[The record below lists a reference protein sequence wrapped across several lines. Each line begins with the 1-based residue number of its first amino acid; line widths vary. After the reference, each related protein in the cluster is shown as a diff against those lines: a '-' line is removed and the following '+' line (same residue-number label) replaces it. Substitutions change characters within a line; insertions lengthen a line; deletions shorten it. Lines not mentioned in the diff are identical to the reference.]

1 MENSID
7 IFLIIVLVLII
18 PIANAIFLYSKYK
31 QYKSSQYY
39 QTTNNS
45 FWSVFSDSGMQGEY
59 KVAKQLQNFS
69 LLPNY
74 KILFNL
80 YIPKENGETTE
91 IDLILITPYGLFVI
105 ESKNYSGW
113 IFGNTNNK
121 FWTQTLSAGRW
132 GVNKEHF
139 YNPIKQNA
147 NHILHLKNLLKIDI
161 PYWSIIAFSDDCE
174 FKKVNYDNA
183 KVMVIHQFELYNT
196 IQSILDNCQHKQL
209 TDEAVEKLY
218 NYLQKYMNVDFEV
231 KRTHIENII
240 KNKY

>member
-121 FWTQTLSAGRW
+121 FWTQTLPARRW
-132 GVNKEHF
+132 GINKQRF
-139 YNPIKQNA
+139 
-147 NHILHLKNLLKIDI
+147 LH
-161 PYWSIIAFSDDCE
+161 SF
-174 FKKVNYDNA
+174 
-183 KVMVIHQFELYNT
+183 
-196 IQSILDNCQHKQL
+196 L
-209 TDEAVEKLY
+209 T
-218 NYLQKYMNVDFEV
+218 F
-231 KRTHIENII
+231 
-240 KNKY
+240 

>member
-1 MENSID
+1 M
-7 IFLIIVLVLII
+7 VK
-18 PIANAIFLYSKYK
+18 PTYK
-31 QYKSSQYY
+31 N
-39 QTTNNS
+39 T
-45 FWSVFSDSGMQGEY
+45 
-59 KVAKQLQNFS
+59 
-69 LLPNY
+69 NY

-121 FWTQTLSAGRW
+121 FWTQTLPARRW
-132 GVNKEHF
+132 GINKEHF

-174 FKKVNYDNA
+174 FKKNNYD
-183 KVMVIHQFELYNT
+183 IR
-196 IQSILDNCQHKQL
+196 ILFVEIDGINILHKFI
-209 TDEAVEKLY
+209 KL
-218 NYLQKYMNVDFEV
+218 NQKFV
-231 KRTHIENII
+231 KYFLFKRL
-240 KNKY
+240 K